1 MKNAH
6 IRLVIILGAIAVVGM
21 VTIQA
26 FWVIRAFN
34 LKEKEFSHKVNL
46 ALKKVS
52 EQMASCS
59 NTQVTNLNPVNKVSS
74 SYYLVNVNDFI
85 NPKKL
90 EGSLRKEFKKREIE
104 MDFEYAIYDCS
115 HEQLVYGSYV
125 NLDVEDNY
133 KARASFPR
141 LDRNDYYFGV
151 HFPNKIG
158 STIAEMG
165 IWSFTTLMMV
175 VVIIFFVYAM
185 AVILRQKRLSEIQ
198 KDFINN
204 MTHEFKTP
212 ISTISIS
219 SEVLNKPDIIKSP
232 ARLSHY
238 TAIIKE
244 EADRLKN
251 QVERVLQMAT
261 TDKHKVKLS
270 KEKVSVEEILMSSVK
285 QINNAHK
292 ECDFNIKTDFLSTES
307 TVNADRLHLTNVFY
321 NLLDNALKYC
331 EKRPTIKLK
340 TFNQNSNVCIEVTDN
355 GIGIGKDEISKIF
368 KKFYRV
374 PTGNVHDVKGFGIGL
389 NYVKTMIEAHRG
401 KINIQ
406 SGLGSGSCFTVQLPL
421 A

>member
-6 IRLVIILGAIAVVGM
+6 IRLVIILGAMAVIGM

-34 LKEKEFSHKVNL
+34 LKEKEFSNKVNL

-52 EQMASCS
+52 EQMAVCP
-59 NTQVTNLNPVNKVSS
+59 NNVAIAPNPVSKVSS

-85 NPKKL
+85 SPKKL
-90 EGSLRKEFKKREIE
+90 EYNLKEEFKKREIE

-133 KARASFPR
+133 KARASFPK
-141 LDRNDYYFGV
+141 LDRDDYYFGV
-151 HFPNKIG
+151 HFPNKTG

-212 ISTISIS
+212 ISTISLS
-219 SEVLNKPDIIKSP
+219 SEVLNRRDILKNP
-232 ARLSHY
+232 ARLAHY
-238 TAIIKE
+238 SSIIKE

-261 TDKHKVKLS
+261 TDKHKIKLS
-270 KEKVSVEEILMSSVK
+270 REKVSIEEILMSSVK
-285 QINNAHK
+285 QITNAHNEDRFK
-292 ECDFNIKTDFLSTES
+292 IKTDFLSTKS
-307 TVNADRLHLTNVFY
+307 VVNADRLHLTNVFY

-331 EKRPTIKLK
+331 EKPPYIELK
-340 TFNQNSNVCIEVTDN
+340 TFNQNSHVCIEVVDN
-355 GIGIGKDEISKIF
+355 GIGISRDDISKVF

-374 PTGNVHDVKGFGIGL
+374 PTGI
-389 NYVKTMIEAHRG
+389 YIM
-401 KINIQ
+401 
-406 SGLGSGSCFTVQLPL
+406 
-421 A
+421 